1 MKKLKTIAGLGLV
14 AVSGRKLNLLPSVMP
29 KVRY

>member
-1 MKKLKTIAGLGLV
+1 TIAGLGLV

>member
-1 MKKLKTIAGLGLV
+1 MKKLKNVVGLGLGM
-14 AVSGRKLNLLPSVMP
+14 VSGRKLNLLISEIF